1 MAKKLALIYLCIDA
15 VLIAICAYFGA
26 VHVLN
31 SQVALISSS
40 LIILASF
47 LGYKKRVA
55 KKIATADIS
64 AFDDVFDDNENSRI
78 PSQDEVANLEN
89 SRIPS
94 QDEVAKLGNSRIPNE
109 NEAKNTRNSRIP
121 NEKTPKI
128 PLRLYEFGSL
138 FSPLRLLGYVL
149 LILTFFI
156 LLKKELFEPL
166 SFLAGIAVMP
176 ISALFS
182 AVFIK
187 AK

>member
-78 PSQDEVANLEN
+78 PSQDEVA
-89 SRIPS
+89 
-94 QDEVAKLGNSRIPNE
+94 KLGNSRIPNE
-109 NEAKNTRNSRIP
+109 NEAKNARNSRIP

-149 LILTFFI
+149 LILAFFI

>member
-1 MAKKLALIYLCIDA
+1 MAKKLALIYLCSDA

-31 SQVALISSS
+31 SQVSLISSS

-47 LGYKKRVA
+47 LGYKKRVE
-55 KKIATADIS
+55 KKIATTDIS
-64 AFDDVFDDNENSRI
+64 AFDDVNENSRI

-89 SRIPS
+89 SRIP
-94 QDEVAKLGNSRIPNE
+94 NE
-109 NEAKNTRNSRIP
+109 NEAKNARNSRIP

-128 PLRLYEFGSL
+128 PLRLYEFGSV
-138 FSPLRLLGYVL
+138 FSPLRLLAYVL
-149 LILTFFI
+149 LILAFFI

>member
-1 MAKKLALIYLCIDA
+1 MAKKLALIYLCSNA

-40 LIILASF
+40 FIILASF

-64 AFDDVFDDNENSRI
+64 AFDDVN
-78 PSQDEVANLEN
+78 EN

-109 NEAKNTRNSRIP
+109 NEAKNARNSRIP

-149 LILTFFI
+149 LILAFFI

>member
-1 MAKKLALIYLCIDA
+1 MAKKLALIYLCSDA
-15 VLIAICAYFGA
+15 VLIVICAYFGA

-64 AFDDVFDDNENSRI
+64 AFDDVFDDENSRI
-78 PSQDEVANLEN
+78 PSQDEVANLE
-89 SRIPS
+89 
-94 QDEVAKLGNSRIPNE
+94 
-109 NEAKNTRNSRIP
+109 NSRIP

-138 FSPLRLLGYVL
+138 FSPLRLLGYIL
-149 LILTFFI
+149 LILAFFI

>member
-1 MAKKLALIYLCIDA
+1 MAKKLALIYLCSNA

-78 PSQDEVANLEN
+78 PSQDEVA
-89 SRIPS
+89 
-94 QDEVAKLGNSRIPNE
+94 KLGNSRIPNE
-109 NEAKNTRNSRIP
+109 NEAKNARNSRIP

-149 LILTFFI
+149 LILAFFI

>member
-1 MAKKLALIYLCIDA
+1 MAKKLALIYLCSNA
-15 VLIAICAYFGA
+15 VLIVICAYFGA

-64 AFDDVFDDNENSRI
+64 AFDDVFDDENSK
-78 PSQDEVANLEN
+78 
-89 SRIPS
+89 IPS
-94 QDEVAKLGNSRIPNE
+94 QDEVAKLG
-109 NEAKNTRNSRIP
+109 NSRIP

-128 PLRLYEFGSL
+128 PLRLYEFGSV

-149 LILTFFI
+149 LILAFFI

>member
-26 VHVLN
+26 VYVLN

-55 KKIATADIS
+55 KKIANADIS
-64 AFDDVFDDNENSRI
+64 AFDDIFDDVFDDG
-78 PSQDEVANLEN
+78 N

-109 NEAKNTRNSRIP
+109 
-121 NEKTPKI
+121 KTPKI
-128 PLRLYEFGSL
+128 PLRFYEFGSL

-149 LILTFFI
+149 LILAFFI
-156 LLKKELFEPL
+156 LVKKELFEPL

-182 AVFIK
+182 AVF
-187 AK
+187 

>member
-1 MAKKLALIYLCIDA
+1 MAKKLALIYLCSDA
-15 VLIAICAYFGA
+15 VLIVICAYFGA

-64 AFDDVFDDNENSRI
+64 AFDDVFDDENSRI
-78 PSQDEVANLEN
+78 PSQDEVANLE
-89 SRIPS
+89 
-94 QDEVAKLGNSRIPNE
+94 
-109 NEAKNTRNSRIP
+109 NSRIP

-128 PLRLYEFGSL
+128 PLRLYEFGSV
-138 FSPLRLLGYVL
+138 FSPLRLLGYIL
-149 LILTFFI
+149 LILAFFI

>member
-31 SQVALISSS
+31 SQVSLISSS

-47 LGYKKRVA
+47 LGYKKRVE

-64 AFDDVFDDNENSRI
+64 AFDDVD
-78 PSQDEVANLEN
+78 EN

-94 QDEVAKLGNSRIPNE
+94 QDEVAKLGNSGIPNE
-109 NEAKNTRNSRIP
+109 YKAKNTRNSRIP

-128 PLRLYEFGSL
+128 PLRLYEFGSV

-149 LILTFFI
+149 LILAFFI

-182 AVFIK
+182 VLFIK

>member
-26 VHVLN
+26 VYVLN
-31 SQVALISSS
+31 SQVSLISSS

-55 KKIATADIS
+55 KKIASSDIS
-64 AFDDVFDDNENSRI
+64 AFDDIFDD
-78 PSQDEVANLEN
+78 EN

-109 NEAKNTRNSRIP
+109 NEAKNSRNSRIP

-128 PLRLYEFGSL
+128 PLRLYEFGSVL
-138 FSPLRLLGYVL
+138 SPLRLLGYVL
-149 LILTFFI
+149 LILAFFI

-182 AVFIK
+182 ALFIK

>member
-1 MAKKLALIYLCIDA
+1 MAKKLALIYLCSDA
-15 VLIAICAYFGA
+15 VLIVICAYFGA

-55 KKIATADIS
+55 KKIVNADIS

-78 PSQDEVANLEN
+78 PSQDEVAKLE
-89 SRIPS
+89 
-94 QDEVAKLGNSRIPNE
+94 
-109 NEAKNTRNSRIP
+109 NSRIP

-128 PLRLYEFGSL
+128 PLRLYEFGSV

-149 LILTFFI
+149 LILAFFI

>member
-1 MAKKLALIYLCIDA
+1 MAKKLALIYLCSDA

-64 AFDDVFDDNENSRI
+64 AFDDVNENSK
-78 PSQDEVANLEN
+78 
-89 SRIPS
+89 IPS
-94 QDEVAKLGNSRIPNE
+94 QDEVAKLG
-109 NEAKNTRNSRIP
+109 NSRIP

-128 PLRLYEFGSL
+128 PLRLYEFGSV

-149 LILTFFI
+149 LILAFFI

>member
-15 VLIAICAYFGA
+15 VLIVICAYFGA

-64 AFDDVFDDNENSRI
+64 AFDDVNENSRI

-89 SRIPS
+89 SRIP
-94 QDEVAKLGNSRIPNE
+94 NE
-109 NEAKNTRNSRIP
+109 NEAKNARNSRIP

-128 PLRLYEFGSL
+128 PLRLYEFGSV

-149 LILTFFI
+149 LILAFFI

>member
-1 MAKKLALIYLCIDA
+1 MAKKLALIYLCSDA
-15 VLIAICAYFGA
+15 VLIVICAYFGA

-47 LGYKKRVA
+47 LGYKKRVE

-64 AFDDVFDDNENSRI
+64 AFDDVN
-78 PSQDEVANLEN
+78 EN

-109 NEAKNTRNSRIP
+109 NEAKNARNSRIP

-128 PLRLYEFGSL
+128 PLRLYEFGSV

-149 LILTFFI
+149 LILAFFI

>member
-1 MAKKLALIYLCIDA
+1 MAKKLALIYLCSNA

-64 AFDDVFDDNENSRI
+64 AFDDVNENSKI

-89 SRIPS
+89 SRIP
-94 QDEVAKLGNSRIPNE
+94 NE
-109 NEAKNTRNSRIP
+109 NEAKNAKNSRIS

-128 PLRLYEFGSL
+128 PLRLYEFGSV

-149 LILTFFI
+149 LILAFFI

>member
-1 MAKKLALIYLCIDA
+1 MAKKLALIYLCSDA
-15 VLIAICAYFGA
+15 VLIVICAYFGA

-78 PSQDEVANLEN
+78 PSQDEVA
-89 SRIPS
+89 
-94 QDEVAKLGNSRIPNE
+94 KLGNSRIPNE

-128 PLRLYEFGSL
+128 PLRLYEFGSV

-149 LILTFFI
+149 LILAFFI

>member
-1 MAKKLALIYLCIDA
+1 MAKKLAFIYLCSNA
-15 VLIAICAYFGA
+15 VLIVICAYFGA

-64 AFDDVFDDNENSRI
+64 AFDDVFDED
-78 PSQDEVANLEN
+78 EN

-109 NEAKNTRNSRIP
+109 NEAKNARNSRIP

-128 PLRLYEFGSL
+128 PLRLYEFGSV

>member
-1 MAKKLALIYLCIDA
+1 MAKKLALIYLCSDA
-15 VLIAICAYFGA
+15 VLIVICAYFGA

-31 SQVALISSS
+31 SQVSLISSS

-47 LGYKKRVA
+47 LGYKKRVE

-64 AFDDVFDDNENSRI
+64 AFDDVNENSRI

-89 SRIPS
+89 SRIP
-94 QDEVAKLGNSRIPNE
+94 NE
-109 NEAKNTRNSRIP
+109 NEAKNARNSRIP

-128 PLRLYEFGSL
+128 PLRLYEFGSV
-138 FSPLRLLGYVL
+138 FSPLRLLAYVL
-149 LILTFFI
+149 LILAFFI

>member
-26 VHVLN
+26 VYVLN

-55 KKIATADIS
+55 KKIASADIS
-64 AFDDVFDDNENSRI
+64 AFDDIFDD
-78 PSQDEVANLEN
+78 EN

-109 NEAKNTRNSRIP
+109 
-121 NEKTPKI
+121 KTPKI
-128 PLRLYEFGSL
+128 P
-138 FSPLRLLGYVL
+138 
-149 LILTFFI
+149 
-156 LLKKELFEPL
+156 
-166 SFLAGIAVMP
+166 
-176 ISALFS
+176 
-182 AVFIK
+182 
-187 AK
+187 

>member
-1 MAKKLALIYLCIDA
+1 MAKKLALIYLCSDA

-64 AFDDVFDDNENSRI
+64 AFDDVNENSRI

-89 SRIPS
+89 SRIP
-94 QDEVAKLGNSRIPNE
+94 NE
-109 NEAKNTRNSRIP
+109 NEAKNARNSRIP

-128 PLRLYEFGSL
+128 PLRLYEFGSV

-149 LILTFFI
+149 LILAFFI

>member
-26 VHVLN
+26 VYVLN

-47 LGYKKRVA
+47 LGYKKSVE
-55 KKIATADIS
+55 KKIVNADIS
-64 AFDDVFDDNENSRI
+64 AFDDVNENSKI

-89 SRIPS
+89 SRIS
-94 QDEVAKLGNSRIPNE
+94 NE
-109 NEAKNTRNSRIP
+109 NEAKNARNSRIP

-128 PLRLYEFGSL
+128 PLRLYEFGSVL
-138 FSPLRLLGYVL
+138 SPLRLLGYVL
-149 LILTFFI
+149 LILAFFI
-156 LLKKELFEPL
+156 LVKKELFEPL

>member
-47 LGYKKRVA
+47 LGYKKRVE
-55 KKIATADIS
+55 KKIATTDIS
-64 AFDDVFDDNENSRI
+64 AFDDVNENSRI
-78 PSQDEVANLEN
+78 PSQDEVANL
-89 SRIPS
+89 
-94 QDEVAKLGNSRIPNE
+94 GNSRIPDE
-109 NEAKNTRNSRIP
+109 NEAKNARNSRIP

-128 PLRLYEFGSL
+128 PLRLYEFGSV
-138 FSPLRLLGYVL
+138 FSPLRLLAYVL
-149 LILTFFI
+149 LILAFFI
-156 LLKKELFEPL
+156 LVKKELFEPL

>member
-1 MAKKLALIYLCIDA
+1 MAKKLALIYLCSDA

-64 AFDDVFDDNENSRI
+64 AFDDVN
-78 PSQDEVANLEN
+78 EN

-109 NEAKNTRNSRIP
+109 NEAKNARNSRIP

-128 PLRLYEFGSL
+128 PLRFYEFGSV

-149 LILTFFI
+149 LILAFFI

-176 ISALFS
+176 ISALLS
-182 AVFIK
+182 ALFIK

>member
-31 SQVALISSS
+31 SQVSLISSS

-64 AFDDVFDDNENSRI
+64 AFDDVNENSRI
-78 PSQDEVANLEN
+78 PSQDEVANL
-89 SRIPS
+89 
-94 QDEVAKLGNSRIPNE
+94 GNSRIPDE
-109 NEAKNTRNSRIP
+109 NEAKNARNSRIS

-128 PLRLYEFGSL
+128 PLRLYEFGSV

-149 LILTFFI
+149 LILAFFI

>member
-64 AFDDVFDDNENSRI
+64 AFDDVNENSRI

-89 SRIPS
+89 SRIP
-94 QDEVAKLGNSRIPNE
+94 NE
-109 NEAKNTRNSRIP
+109 NEAKNARNSRIS

-128 PLRLYEFGSL
+128 PLRLYEFGSV

-149 LILTFFI
+149 LILAFFI

>member
-1 MAKKLALIYLCIDA
+1 MAKKLALIYFCSDA
-15 VLIAICAYFGA
+15 VLIVICAYFGA

-78 PSQDEVANLEN
+78 PSQDEVA
-89 SRIPS
+89 
-94 QDEVAKLGNSRIPNE
+94 KLGNSRIPNE
-109 NEAKNTRNSRIP
+109 NEAKNARNSRIP

-149 LILTFFI
+149 LILAFFI

>member
-47 LGYKKRVA
+47 LGYKKRVE
-55 KKIATADIS
+55 KKIATTDIS
-64 AFDDVFDDNENSRI
+64 AFDDVN
-78 PSQDEVANLEN
+78 EN

-109 NEAKNTRNSRIP
+109 NGAKNARNSRIP

-128 PLRLYEFGSL
+128 PLRLYEFGSV

-149 LILTFFI
+149 LILAFFI

-182 AVFIK
+182 TLFIK

>member
-64 AFDDVFDDNENSRI
+64 AFDDVDENSRI

-89 SRIPS
+89 SRIP
-94 QDEVAKLGNSRIPNE
+94 NE
-109 NEAKNTRNSRIP
+109 NEAKNSRNSRIP

-128 PLRLYEFGSL
+128 PLRLYEFGSV

-149 LILTFFI
+149 LILAFFI

>member
-1 MAKKLALIYLCIDA
+1 MAKKLALIYLCSNA
-15 VLIAICAYFGA
+15 VLIVICAYFGA

-31 SQVALISSS
+31 SQVSLISSS

-47 LGYKKRVA
+47 LGYKKRVE
-55 KKIATADIS
+55 KKITTTDIS
-64 AFDDVFDDNENSRI
+64 AFDDVNENSRI

-89 SRIPS
+89 SRIP
-94 QDEVAKLGNSRIPNE
+94 NE
-109 NEAKNTRNSRIP
+109 NETKNARNSRIP

-128 PLRLYEFGSL
+128 PLRLYEFGSVL
-138 FSPLRLLGYVL
+138 SPLRLLGYVL
-149 LILTFFI
+149 LILAFFI

>member
-1 MAKKLALIYLCIDA
+1 MAKKLALIYLCSNA

-64 AFDDVFDDNENSRI
+64 ADDDVN
-78 PSQDEVANLEN
+78 EN

-109 NEAKNTRNSRIP
+109 NEAKNAKNSRIP

-128 PLRLYEFGSL
+128 PLRLYEFGSV
-138 FSPLRLLGYVL
+138 FSPLRLLGYIL
-149 LILTFFI
+149 LILAFFI

>member
-1 MAKKLALIYLCIDA
+1 MAKKLALIYLCSNA
-15 VLIAICAYFGA
+15 VLIVICAYFGA

-64 AFDDVFDDNENSRI
+64 AFDDVN
-78 PSQDEVANLEN
+78 EN

-94 QDEVAKLGNSRIPNE
+94 QDEVAKLENSRIPNE
-109 NEAKNTRNSRIP
+109 NEAKNARNSRIP

-128 PLRLYEFGSL
+128 PLRLYEFGSV
-138 FSPLRLLGYVL
+138 FSPLRLLGYIL
-149 LILTFFI
+149 LILAFFI

>member
-47 LGYKKRVA
+47 LGYKKRVE
-55 KKIATADIS
+55 KKIATTDIS
-64 AFDDVFDDNENSRI
+64 AFDDVN
-78 PSQDEVANLEN
+78 EN

-109 NEAKNTRNSRIP
+109 NEAKNSRNSRIP

-128 PLRLYEFGSL
+128 PLRLYEFGSVL
-138 FSPLRLLGYVL
+138 SPLRLLGYVL
-149 LILTFFI
+149 LILAIFI

>member
-1 MAKKLALIYLCIDA
+1 MAKKLAFIYLCSNA
-15 VLIAICAYFGA
+15 VLIVICAYFGA

-55 KKIATADIS
+55 KKIATTDIS
-64 AFDDVFDDNENSRI
+64 AFDDVFED
-78 PSQDEVANLEN
+78 EN

-109 NEAKNTRNSRIP
+109 NEAKNARNSRIP

-128 PLRLYEFGSL
+128 PLRLYEFGSV

-149 LILTFFI
+149 LILAFFI

>member
-64 AFDDVFDDNENSRI
+64 AFDDVNENSRI
-78 PSQDEVANLEN
+78 PSQDEVANL
-89 SRIPS
+89 
-94 QDEVAKLGNSRIPNE
+94 GNSRIPDE
-109 NEAKNTRNSRIP
+109 NEAKNARNSRIS

-128 PLRLYEFGSL
+128 PLRLYEFGSV
-138 FSPLRLLGYVL
+138 FSPLRLLAYVL
-149 LILTFFI
+149 LILAFFI

>member
-64 AFDDVFDDNENSRI
+64 AFDDVFDDENSKI
-78 PSQDEVANLEN
+78 PSQDEVANL
-89 SRIPS
+89 
-94 QDEVAKLGNSRIPNE
+94 G
-109 NEAKNTRNSRIP
+109 NSRIP

-149 LILTFFI
+149 LILAFFI

-182 AVFIK
+182 ALFIK

>member
-31 SQVALISSS
+31 SQVSLISSS

-64 AFDDVFDDNENSRI
+64 AFDDVFEDENSRI
-78 PSQDEVANLEN
+78 PSQDEVANL
-89 SRIPS
+89 
-94 QDEVAKLGNSRIPNE
+94 G
-109 NEAKNTRNSRIP
+109 NSRIP

-128 PLRLYEFGSL
+128 PLRLYEFGSVL
-138 FSPLRLLGYVL
+138 SPLRLLGYVL
-149 LILTFFI
+149 LILAFFI

>member
-15 VLIAICAYFGA
+15 VLITICAYFGA

-47 LGYKKRVA
+47 LGYKKRVE
-55 KKIATADIS
+55 KKIATTDIS
-64 AFDDVFDDNENSRI
+64 AFDDVNENSRI
-78 PSQDEVANLEN
+78 PSQDEVANL
-89 SRIPS
+89 
-94 QDEVAKLGNSRIPNE
+94 GNSRIPDE
-109 NEAKNTRNSRIP
+109 NEAKNARNSRIS

-138 FSPLRLLGYVL
+138 FSPLRLLAYVL
-149 LILTFFI
+149 LILAFFI
-156 LLKKELFEPL
+156 LVKKELFEPL

>member
-31 SQVALISSS
+31 SQVSLISSS

-64 AFDDVFDDNENSRI
+64 AFDDVN
-78 PSQDEVANLEN
+78 EN

-109 NEAKNTRNSRIP
+109 NEAKNARNSRIS

-149 LILTFFI
+149 LILAFFI
-156 LLKKELFEPL
+156 LVKKELFEPL

>member
-1 MAKKLALIYLCIDA
+1 MAKKLALIYLCSDA
-15 VLIAICAYFGA
+15 VLIVICAYFGA

-55 KKIATADIS
+55 KKIANADIS
-64 AFDDVFDDNENSRI
+64 AFDDVFDDVF
-78 PSQDEVANLEN
+78 D
-89 SRIPS
+89 
-94 QDEVAKLGNSRIPNE
+94 DGNSRIPNE
-109 NEAKNTRNSRIP
+109 NEAKNSRNSRIP

-128 PLRLYEFGSL
+128 PLRLYEFGSVL
-138 FSPLRLLGYVL
+138 SPLRLLGYVL
-149 LILTFFI
+149 LILAFFI

>member
-15 VLIAICAYFGA
+15 VLIVICAYFGA

-55 KKIATADIS
+55 KKIATTDIS
-64 AFDDVFDDNENSRI
+64 AFDDVNENSRI

-89 SRIPS
+89 SRIP
-94 QDEVAKLGNSRIPNE
+94 NE
-109 NEAKNTRNSRIP
+109 NEAKNARNSRIP

-149 LILTFFI
+149 LILAFFI